1 LPKHTLSQLKY
12 GAKLF
17 IIHLRDVYLVLFRE
31 QRLNRSSHPRP
42 PNPLQLLSKHTFSQ
56 LEYGVKLY
64 IVQLKDMPLV
74 LFQLSLERQQGV
86 YAFELIHDS
95 KYCTGVVRYR
105 TAEAGLTYSRQATV
119 PALHETRRIHT
130 KRLVLI
136 DFSVKLSVVSNRT
149 VTTE

>member
-1 LPKHTLSQLKY
+1 
-12 GAKLF
+12 
-17 IIHLRDVYLVLFRE
+17 
-31 QRLNRSSHPRP
+31 
-42 PNPLQLLSKHTFSQ
+42 
-56 LEYGVKLY
+56 
-64 IVQLKDMPLV
+64 M

-105 TAEAGLTYSRQATV
+105 TLHEAGLTYSRQATV
-119 PALHETRRIHT
+119 QALHETRRIHT